1 MGRKGGYRCTPL
13 SALGRSPGTSL
24 CLPSMLPPPH
34 LPTQPQI
41 QTSELDSPRLLG
53 RQVAMEV
60 HRPPGDSLGP
70 PAQDR
75 GLAPHQGPLVSGDHM
90 GLASSLL
97 GPQI

>member
-1 MGRKGGYRCTPL
+1 
-13 SALGRSPGTSL
+13 
-24 CLPSMLPPPH
+24 
-34 LPTQPQI
+34 
-41 QTSELDSPRLLG
+41 
-53 RQVAMEV
+53 MEV

-97 GPQI
+97 GPQILTSRPHSSAPGCSHPCLPPHLLFPRPMWEVG